1 MTFEFHTTDASHV
14 YRESTSS
21 AGFRFDGTANT
32 GSLFEQMRDTTVS
45 FGNSGSLSNKEAS
58 VPQFATG
65 DVKAVFRQ
73 R

>member
-1 MTFEFHTTDASHV
+1 MTFEFHTTDASKT

-32 GSLFEQMRDTTVS
+32 GSLFEQMRDTIVA
-45 FGNSGSLSNKEAS
+45 FGNAGSLSNRDAEIPSSAN
-58 VPQFATG
+58 G